1 MSLTPLLKW
10 KDRIGSLGSLKG
22 GTYALLEYHYFSPVG
37 MTVRWHFNEI
47 KFISCSDYNKDVHV
61 DFEHALRK
69 TIATFSQGI
78 KLEVF
83 IYNTRT
89 YVSGEVGNIDHATF
103 DVYFTQNDTII
114 LANTYH
120 TNFSGIVTGGT
131 LNYVSENILKQYGLR
146 FALVTEYTSDDI
158 QRQGGVIEGL
168 SEAGYVQ
175 VFMFTPGTDMQSI
188 QSWVHITDDS
198 EKYSAVYDDPDAP
211 YGPAGL
217 YQGGAGLANQA
228 FMPVILSTN
237 NLTTLAGDLQLTES
251 DLYTVGNDD
260 DDPSTPSQEQDPSGT
275 GGGGGNYDPSS
286 DPVDFPTLPTGGAIS
301 SGAVKTF
308 LVTTERVKS
317 VFNVLW
323 STSLFDITTWQK
335 IIEEPLDALISLQC
349 IPALPTTGDGAHI
362 KLGNID
368 TTVIAPVVTNQYLTI
383 DCGTLKVNEFW
394 GSALDYSPYTKIEI
408 FLPFIG
414 IKELKAE
421 DCMKQTLHVKY
432 NMDILTGDLTCQI
445 KCGQSVLYKF
455 TGNCKMTVPVTS
467 KVNNALEALVKGAAT
482 TATAGASSALAA
494 SGQKNATADS
504 IKNAGIQAAGIAAM
518 SNAINV
524 AMSKH
529 IISRSGDLSGSVGM
543 LDDFVPYLIIHRPRQ
558 SLAQNFRAFKGYPSN
573 VTATLAT
580 LAGYTEI
587 EYIHLENINGATD
600 AELNEIERILKSGV
614 II

>member
-1 MSLTPLLKW
+1 MSLSPVLKW
-10 KDRIGSLGSLKG
+10 KDKIKKFGGFQG
-22 GTYALLEYHYFSPVG
+22 GTTALVEYHYYNPVG
-37 MTVRWHFNEI
+37 MTIRWHFSGVI
-47 KFISCSDYNKDVHV
+47 FVSCADYDKTVHV
-61 DFEHALRK
+61 DFQHALRK
-69 TIATFSQGI
+69 TVASFPNGI
-78 KLEVF
+78 KLEVW
-83 IYNTRT
+83 IHNDT
-89 YVSGEVGNIDHATF
+89 YTDGQGNTF
-103 DVYFTQNDTII
+103 DYAVFDTYFTQNDTII
-114 LANTYH
+114 LQNTYH
-120 TNFSGIVTGGT
+120 GHLDGLATGGVF
-131 LNYVSENILKQYGLR
+131 NYTAENILKQYGLH
-146 FALVTEYTSDDI
+146 FAMMTNYTGDAI
-158 QRQGGVIEGL
+158 QGQGGVIEGL
-168 SEAGYVQ
+168 SEAASLNVY
-175 VFMFTPGTDMQSI
+175 MFVPCTDQQSI

-198 EKYSAVYDDPDAP
+198 EKYSAMYNDAQVP
-211 YGPAGL
+211 YGTAGL
-217 YQGGAGLANQA
+217 YQGGAGLANEL
-228 FMPVILSTN
+228 FMPTILAFDDLATVST
-237 NLTTLAGDLQLTES
+237 DLGISQS
-251 DLYTVGNDD
+251 DLFETGNDD
-260 DDPSTPSQEQDPSGT
+260 DDPSTPTQEQDPSGT

-349 IPALPTTGDGAHI
+349 IPALPTTGNGANI

-368 TTVIAPVVTNQYLTI
+368 TTVIAPVVTSQYLTI

-494 SGQKNATADS
+494 SGQKNATPDS
-504 IKNAGIQAAGIAAM
+504 IKNAGMQAAGFAAM

-524 AMSKH
+524 SMSKH

-558 SLAQNFRAFKGYPSN
+558 SLAQNFRSFKGYPSN

-587 EYIHLENINGATD
+587 EYIHLENISGATD
-600 AELNEIERILKSGV
+600 AELTEIENLLKAGV